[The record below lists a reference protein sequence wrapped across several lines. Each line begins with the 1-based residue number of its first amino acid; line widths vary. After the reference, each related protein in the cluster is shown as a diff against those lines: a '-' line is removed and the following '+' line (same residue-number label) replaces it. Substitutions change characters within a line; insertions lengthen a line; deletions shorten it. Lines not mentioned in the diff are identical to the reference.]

1 MVNEYVLEVRNLHT
15 CFAGDCI
22 HEDLNFEVRRGEI
35 FAVVGGSGSGK
46 TVLLREALLLQEPTA
61 GTIRI
66 FGEASRRAEKEGL
79 RQRTGVL
86 FQHGA
91 LFSSLTV
98 QQNVE
103 APLLEH
109 TTLSPRLRHEL
120 GCLKLALVGLASESG
135 RKLPSQLSGGMLKRA
150 ALARALAL
158 DPELLFLDEPTA
170 GLDPASADA
179 LDELILQ
186 LRDSLGLT
194 VVMITHDLDTL
205 WRAADRAIFLGEG
218 RILAGGTMEEISGSG
233 HPLVQA
239 YFQGN
244 RGRGAREAAWNPG

>member
-1 MVNEYVLEVRNLHT
+1 MSESVLEVRNLHT
-15 CFAGDCI
+15 CFGRDCI
-22 HEDLNFEVRRGEI
+22 HADLNFEIRRGEI
-35 FAVVGGSGSGK
+35 FAIVGGSGSGK
-46 TVLLREALLLQEPTA
+46 TVLLREALLLQKPTA
-61 GTIRI
+61 GTIKVL
-66 FGEASRRAEKEGL
+66 GESPRQAERHGL

-98 QQNVE
+98 QENVE
-103 APLLEH
+103 TPIVEH
-109 TTLSPRLRHEL
+109 TTLSPELRQEL
-120 GCLKLALVGLASESG
+120 GCLKLALVGLASETG
-135 RKLPSQLSGGMLKRA
+135 RKFPAQLSGGMLKRA

-205 WRAADRAIFLGEG
+205 WRVADRAIFLGEG
-218 RILAGGTMEEISGSG
+218 RILASGTMEEMSHSE
-233 HPLVQA
+233 HPLLQA

-244 RGRGAREAAWNPG
+244 RGRGAREAAWNHG

>member
-1 MVNEYVLEVRNLHT
+1 MSEYALEVHDLHT
-15 CFAGDCI
+15 CFGRDCI
-22 HEDLNFEVRRGEI
+22 HEGLSFEVRRGEI
-35 FAVVGGSGSGK
+35 FAIVGGSGSGK

-61 GTIRI
+61 GTIRL
-66 FGEASRRAEKEGL
+66 FGQSPRQLKKDGL
-79 RQRTGVL
+79 RERTGVL

-103 APLLEH
+103 TPIVEH
-109 TTLSPRLRHEL
+109 TALSPELRHEL
-120 GCLKLALVGLASESG
+120 GCLKLALVGLAPETG
-135 RKLPSQLSGGMLKRA
+135 RKFPAQLSGGMLKRA

-194 VVMITHDLDTL
+194 VIMITHDLNTL
-205 WRAADRAIFLGEG
+205 WRTADRAIFLGER
-218 RILAGGTMEEISGSG
+218 RILAEGTMEEISRSE
-233 HPLVQA
+233 HPLLRA
-239 YFQGN
+239 YFQGS
-244 RGRGAREAAWNPG
+244 RGRGAKEARWNPG